1 MRLVVQIPALNE
13 AMTIAKVIQAIP
25 SPIDGIDECHIVVI
39 DDGSTDGTGDLARAA
54 GAIVVRHDTPRG
66 VGAAFKSGIRKSEEI
81 GADIVVTIDA
91 DGQFNPADI
100 PSLIRPIVCKEA
112 DFVTASRFAD
122 PAQSPEMPKA
132 KRFGNDVIA
141 RWLSHLM
148 KQRYYDV
155 SCGFRAYSKEAYF
168 RLILTGEFTYTHETF
183 LTLAFSGMRI
193 QEIPLKIRGQREFGT
208 SRVASSLFRYGFQAA
223 LIILKTYRD
232 YRPLRF
238 FGAISAFF
246 LTLSMILTSLLAYHR
261 LMTGEF
267 TPYKWVGVT
276 ALTCFD
282 LATLVFIL
290 ALLAEM
296 SDRSRVIQMEV
307 LTRLRL
313 LEQKT
318 MANHPSPPPRL

>member
-1 MRLVVQIPALNE
+1 MRLVIQIPALNE

-25 SPIDGIDECHIVVI
+25 SPIEGITECIVVVV

-54 GAIVVRHDTPRG
+54 GAIVVRHDTPRD
-66 VGAAFKSGIRKSEEI
+66 VGGAFKSGIRKSEEI

-100 PSLIRPIVCKEA
+100 PTLILPIVRKEA
-112 DFVTASRFAD
+112 DFVTASRFSD
-122 PAQSPEMPKA
+122 PAKAPDMPLA
-132 KRFGNDVIA
+132 KRFGNDLIA

-183 LTLAFSGMRI
+183 LALAFSGMRI
-193 QEIPLKIRGQREFGT
+193 QEIPLTIRGQREFGT
-208 SRVASSLFRYGFQAA
+208 SRVASNLFRYGYQAA

-238 FGAISAFF
+238 FGAIAGFF
-246 LTLSMILTSLLAYHR
+246 LMISMVLMGFLGYHHY
-261 LMTGEF
+261 MTGDF

-282 LATLVFIL
+282 LATLVFVL

-318 MANHPSPPPRL
+318 MTNPSRSY